1 MLSEKGIFIIALAL
15 SICIACASMAQDREF
30 LNQQVE
36 MKFEQMREDGRQAFR
51 GVLFYPADVRKAV
64 LELSQYPELVA
75 KLAFIKNRPLTS
87 RSVVKPDD
95 IIQDYPDEVK
105 EAAKILNFYPDVL
118 DIMEQNLVM
127 TGLIGAVYTD
137 DKAKIL
143 ETVNRIA
150 ENTSSE
156 HDESVDNWA
165 QILEQEPEL
174 IEEMRAAQNDYTN
187 QYQSPP
193 ASGYVDGPINQ
204 RTDYCDDYGYYM
216 SDDGVPS
223 VYGLPCYGYTS
234 YVLYY
239 PHRYPHLAHRII
251 HHYGRRYP
259 RPVHPIARPP
269 RPGGPDRPG
278 IPAQLPEDS
287 IDGFYDAVRNWQRE
301 NPEIVNEA
309 FLAEDGKRVERLR
322 EYGQFQEQFRQER
335 EKYSDLDRTSFLRR
349 NPDKFPNLADMER
362 AKMTRP
368 QPSQRPSAGQRP
380 AVGQLPTA
388 SQRPVAG
395 QRPAVGQRPQ
405 PELGPR
411 ARQQQQAR
419 QQPGQL
425 PAGSPPSRA
434 EQWSGARTWNNVRR
448 EQMTRDQSM
457 QRAQNYQRR
466 SWQNQ
471 RQATTRRQMPRTPTP
486 RTAPATRPT
495 PAPRAAPRRR

>member
-1 MLSEKGIFIIALAL
+1 
-15 SICIACASMAQDREF
+15 
-30 LNQQVE
+30 

-87 RSVVKPDD
+87 SVVKPDD
-95 IIQDYPDEVK
+95 VIQDYPDEAK
-105 EAAKILNFYPDVL
+105 EAAKVLNFYPDVL

-127 TGLIGAVYTD
+127 TGLIGAVYAD
-137 DKAKIL
+137 DKTNIL

-150 ENTSSE
+150 ENTSTE
-156 HDESVDNWA
+156 HDESVDNWT

-174 IEEMRAAQNDYTN
+174 IEEMQAAQMDYTN

-193 ASGYVDGPINQ
+193 VSGYVDGPINQ
-204 RTDYCDDYGYYM
+204 RSDYCNDYGYYL
-216 SDDGVPS
+216 SDDGVPT

-239 PHRYPHLAHRII
+239 PHRYPRLAHRII
-251 HHYGRRYP
+251 HHYRRRYP

-269 RPGGPDRPG
+269 RPGGPGEPG
-278 IPAQLPEDS
+278 RPAQLPEDS

-301 NPEIVNEA
+301 NPEIINEA
-309 FLAEDGKRVERLR
+309 FLAEDGKRVDRLR

-335 EKYSDLDRTSFLRR
+335 QKYPDLDRTSFLRR
-349 NPDKFPNLADMER
+349 NPDKFPSLADMER
-362 AKMTRP
+362 ARMTRP
-368 QPSQRPSAGQRP
+368 QPSQRPAATQQPGPGQLPATSQRPAAGQRP
-380 AVGQLPTA
+380 DVGQT
-388 SQRPVAG
+388 
-395 QRPAVGQRPQ
+395 PQ
-405 PELGPR
+405 TELGPR
-411 ARQQQQAR
+411 ARRQQQIRQEVQARQEQQARQQQAR
-419 QQPGQL
+419 QRLGQL
-425 PAGSPPSRA
+425 PAGSPPSRS
-434 EQWSGARTWNNVRR
+434 EQWTGARTWNNVRR
-448 EQMTRDQSM
+448 EQMTREQRM

-471 RQATTRRQMPRTPTP
+471 RQATPRRQTPRTQTP
-486 RTAPATRPT
+486 RTA